1 MYFNFCSNVSGN
13 FKKSIKTIIE
23 NVDEGKRI
31 HAIINS
37 YTFNIIDCMSTGNI
51 IL

>member
-1 MYFNFCSNVSGN
+1 MYSNFCSNVSDE
-13 FKKSIKTIIE
+13 FTEPIKKIFDDLGES
-23 NVDEGKRI
+23 KRI

-37 YTFNIIDCMSTGNI
+37 YTFNILVFMTTGNI